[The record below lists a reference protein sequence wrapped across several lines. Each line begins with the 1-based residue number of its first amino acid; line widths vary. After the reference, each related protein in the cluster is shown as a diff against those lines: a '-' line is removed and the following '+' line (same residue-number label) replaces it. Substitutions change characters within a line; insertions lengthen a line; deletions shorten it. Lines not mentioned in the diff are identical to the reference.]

1 MKICPKCR
9 YLDHEETG
17 SSYECPKCGVIY
29 SRVLES
35 INQEKIRK
43 NVESYTIVKKK
54 NGWSI
59 DTVPTFWVWAGI
71 AAIVAVI
78 SGINIQRTL
87 GNENYFPSV
96 PTSPQKTSERFVTKY
111 EMRTSEA
118 LNSEFEV
125 VSNDAPNTIF
135 ILLDKTSKQKKAL
148 VYVKRNEKI
157 ALKVP
162 EGEYAYQMI
171 EGQEWINDQ
180 EHFGR
185 STVYKDGETTLDFSP
200 KKKCTVTLKT
210 IEGNMHPRKTGRI
223 ELN

>member
-111 EMRTSEA
+111 EIDLTP
-118 LNSEFEV
+118 F
-125 VSNDAPNTIF
+125 
-135 ILLDKTSKQKKAL
+135 L
-148 VYVKRNEKI
+148 VPI
-157 ALKVP
+157 
-162 EGEYAYQMI
+162 
-171 EGQEWINDQ
+171 
-180 EHFGR
+180 
-185 STVYKDGETTLDFSP
+185 
-200 KKKCTVTLKT
+200 
-210 IEGNMHPRKTGRI
+210 
-223 ELN
+223 